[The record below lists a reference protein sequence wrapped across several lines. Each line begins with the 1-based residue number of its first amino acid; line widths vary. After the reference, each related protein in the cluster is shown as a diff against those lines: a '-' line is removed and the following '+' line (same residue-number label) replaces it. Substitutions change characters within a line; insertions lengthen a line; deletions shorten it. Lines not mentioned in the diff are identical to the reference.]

1 MTTRDQVCLPCNMTV
16 RDRPG
21 KPKPEADP
29 GWAETGRFKTPPPR
43 KCLGSG
49 KGNKI
54 RRSLRCLNAIA
65 HKAES
70 RPAMFALFATA
81 ERPPLNSSGHIQQ
94 GLAPLLSDHREI
106 PLFPRRRSLS
116 SLPQRGAIHWGSGR
130 GERLMVKAF
139 LYRLPCKGSGRP
151 LDCRATID
159 IGQ

>member
-21 KPKPEADP
+21 KTKPEADP

-70 RPAMFALFATA
+70 RPAMFALFAKA

-94 GLAPLLSDHREI
+94 GLAPPFERSSGNPALSAPAVPFQPATARSD
-106 PLFPRRRSLS
+106 PLGKRKGRKAYGEGFPL
-116 SLPQRGAIHWGSGR
+116 
-130 GERLMVKAF
+130 
-139 LYRLPCKGSGRP
+139 
-151 LDCRATID
+151 
-159 IGQ
+159 